1 MELLLEQALLIT
13 ATIADKRLIGTV
25 SFEKGA
31 RMELLEILEELEK
44 VEHDQRCKAICEGRK
59 ERQIIEKRKL
69 MALREAINL
78 LAAL

>member
-1 MELLLEQALLIT
+1 
-13 ATIADKRLIGTV
+13 
-25 SFEKGA
+25 
-31 RMELLEILEELEK
+31 MELLEILEELEK
-44 VEHDQRCKAICEGRK
+44 VEHDQRCKAICEGCK